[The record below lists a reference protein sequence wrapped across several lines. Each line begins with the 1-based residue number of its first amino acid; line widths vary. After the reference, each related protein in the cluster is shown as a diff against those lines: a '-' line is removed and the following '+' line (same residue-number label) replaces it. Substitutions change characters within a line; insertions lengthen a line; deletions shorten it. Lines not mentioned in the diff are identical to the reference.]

1 MGDTIINDDGD
12 NNNNKNN
19 NNININN
26 NNSKEVHYSEIN
38 LGEFRSHVSPMV
50 ICSSSGSLHP
60 IEV

>member
-1 MGDTIINDDGD
+1 MGDTIINDDG
-12 NNNNKNN
+12 NNKNN
-19 NNININN
+19 NIIININN

-38 LGEFRSHVSPMV
+38 LVEFRSHVSPMV